1 MSIGE
6 ERVYASWHIISY
18 WSACSQANLGNDA
31 LAVYLELAGC
41 LMCILAHRCSVVSAT
56 DRERL
61 AKPMLDL
68 SESRQAGIAARLQQE
83 EFAYFTTVRP
93 DGRPHTVPVCFVWDG
108 ATILIFSPP
117 ETTKIRN
124 LRQNPQVS
132 LALDSFGRDNTPV
145 VVEGAAALV
154 NEPDINFMMAANVAK
169 YTPLAERA
177 GVTPPAAD

>member
-1 MSIGE
+1 
-6 ERVYASWHIISY
+6 
-18 WSACSQANLGNDA
+18 
-31 LAVYLELAGC
+31 
-41 LMCILAHRCSVVSAT
+41 
-56 DRERL
+56 
-61 AKPMLDL
+61 MLDL

-117 ETTKIRN
+117 DTTKIRN

-169 YTPLAERA
+169 YTPLAERV
-177 GVTPPAAD
+177 GVTFEHLAQIYTRPFASRQRESGRTSRTRYRRAA